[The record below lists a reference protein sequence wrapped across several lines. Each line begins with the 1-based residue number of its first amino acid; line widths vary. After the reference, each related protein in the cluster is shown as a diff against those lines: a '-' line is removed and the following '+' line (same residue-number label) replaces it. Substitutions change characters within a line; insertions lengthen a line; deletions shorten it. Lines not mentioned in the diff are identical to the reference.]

1 MAYMAVRSLLNRFA
15 RLLPLASVAGLLLAA
30 LFLVA
35 SVEQESNRLGS
46 MSLVVL
52 LLTGVALLV
61 LLIAIGQRMIRLIR
75 DFRSGAPGA
84 RLRARLVAVF
94 IGLALPPVVVVYLF
108 AMEFLGNTIE
118 GWFDTGA
125 EPALADSIEMGQMF
139 LDLRTRQ
146 ARDQLARIAE
156 RMPRQE
162 DEDELLDYLFARVS
176 SSGPT
181 ELTLLTP
188 AGRVENLI
196 HIDPQ
201 RMVSDL
207 PSAFALNQAAR
218 GDEYSAAEAG
228 ERELRIRVLVP
239 VQRLP
244 GRAPEHILQGIF
256 PLPENFS
263 ELATSIERAYF
274 RYENVAFLRERLQQ
288 SFILILSL
296 VLGITALLAILLA
309 FNAARRLVRPIRDL
323 AQATE
328 LMRAGEFPET
338 LDVASR
344 DELGFLV
351 ESFNSMALQL
361 GRTQRQL
368 ESQRHY
374 LETLLGRLSAGVIAF
389 DSTGRLSAANQSASN
404 ILGVELDRLQGK
416 DIRQLRD
423 RLPELGE
430 LFDVIEQRMEA
441 ADDLWRQEVKLERA
455 DQALALVCRGSTLP
469 DSDHPERT
477 GHVVVFDDVTM
488 LDQAQRQAA
497 WAELARRLAHEVKNP
512 LTPIRLAAE
521 RLQLRLGD
529 DADPTRARLVER
541 ATGTIINQ
549 VDSLRRLVDAFGD
562 YSRAGNS
569 RREPLA
575 IEPLI
580 NAVVDLWSAGD
591 TGVRFELDFD
601 HGDAQPLGD
610 PGQVQQVL
618 NNLVQNAREA
628 HPDHTPLLRIRS
640 RIRSGPEDHDWLEL
654 SIGDDGPGFDAEIL
668 PRAFDP
674 YASTKPRGTGLGLA
688 IVQRI
693 VDQMGGRIEAGNAAG
708 GGASIRL
715 WLPIG
720 RRSGPGTRDSGLEG
734 A

>member
-1 MAYMAVRSLLNRFA
+1 MANRRLLSRFF
-15 RLLPLASVAGLLLAA
+15 RILPLAAVAGLLLVA

-35 SVEQESNRLGS
+35 SVEQESSRLGS
-46 MSLVVL
+46 MSLAIL

-61 LLIAIGQRMIRLIR
+61 LLAAIAQRLVRLIR
-75 DFRSGAPGA
+75 DIRTAAPGA
-84 RLRARLVAVF
+84 RLRARLVGVF
-94 IGLALPPVVVVYLF
+94 IALALPPVVVVYMFSL
-108 AMEFLGNTIE
+108 EFLNNTID

-125 EPALADSIEMGQMF
+125 EPALADSIEMGQLL

-146 ARDQLARIAE
+146 ARDQLARIASGL
-156 RMPRQE
+156 PLAA

-176 SSGPT
+176 SSGPV
-181 ELTLLTP
+181 ELTMLTP
-188 AGRVENLI
+188 AGRVETLV

-207 PSAFALNQAAR
+207 PSAFALNQATR

-228 ERELRIRVLVP
+228 GEGLRIRVLVP
-239 VQRLP
+239 VPDTP
-244 GRAPEHILQGIF
+244 GGTGDRVLQGIF

-263 ELATSIERAYF
+263 ELATRIEQAYF
-274 RYENVAFLRERLQQ
+274 RYENISFLRQRLQQ
-288 SFILILSL
+288 SFVLILSL
-296 VLGITALLAILLA
+296 VLGVTALLAILLA

-351 ESFNSMALQL
+351 ESFNSMASQL
-361 GRTQRQL
+361 NQTQKQL

-389 DSTGRLSAANQSASN
+389 DSRRRLSAANNSASD
-404 ILGVELDRLQGK
+404 ILGVQFGELQGLE
-416 DIRQLRD
+416 IGALRE

-430 LFDVIEQRMEA
+430 LFDVIARRIDESG
-441 ADDLWRQEVKLERA
+441 DLWRQEIKLERA
-455 DQALALVCRGSTLP
+455 DRALALVCRGSTLP
-469 DSDHPERT
+469 DSAEPGLT

-529 DADPTRARLVER
+529 DSDPDRARLVQR

-562 YSRAGNS
+562 YARPGTSQ
-569 RREPLA
+569 REPLEL
-575 IEPLI
+575 EPLI
-580 NAVVDLWSAGD
+580 SGIVDLWSAGD
-591 TGVRFELDFD
+591 TGVRFEIDLD
-601 HGDAQPLGD
+601 HGNARPVGD
-610 PGQVQQVL
+610 PGQFQQVL

-628 HPDHTPLLRIRS
+628 HPDGAPLLRIRS
-640 RIRSGPEDHDWLEL
+640 KIETEGDGDAWLAL
-654 SIGDDGPGFDAEIL
+654 DVSDDGPGFDPDIL
-668 PRAFDP
+668 PRVFEP

-688 IVQRI
+688 IVHRI
-693 VDQMGGRIEAGNAAG
+693 LDQMGARIEVGNAPR
-708 GGASIRL
+708 GGALIRL
-715 WLPIG
+715 QLPL
-720 RRSGPGTRDSGLEG
+720 RS
-734 A
+734 

>member
-1 MAYMAVRSLLNRFA
+1 MAYMAARSLLSRFA

-35 SVEQESNRLGS
+35 NVEQESSRLGS
-46 MSLVVL
+46 MSLTIL
-52 LLTGVALLV
+52 LLTGLALLV
-61 LLIAIGQRMIRLIR
+61 LLIAIGQRMIRLAR
-75 DFRSGAPGA
+75 DLRAGAPGA
-84 RLRARLVAVF
+84 RLRARLVAIF

-108 AMEFLGNTIE
+108 SLEFLGNTIE

-125 EPALADSIEMGQMF
+125 EPALADSIDLGQMF

-146 ARDQLARIAE
+146 ARDQLARVAAG
-156 RMPRQE
+156 MPQPD
-162 DEDELLDYLFARVS
+162 DEDELLDYLFGRVS

-188 AGRVENLI
+188 SGRVENLV

-228 ERELRIRVLVP
+228 ERGLRIRVLVP
-239 VQRLP
+239 VQPPLP
-244 GRAPEHILQGIF
+244 GRAPQYILQGIF
-256 PLPENFS
+256 PLPKNFS
-263 ELATSIERAYF
+263 ELATSIEQAYF
-274 RYENVAFLRERLQQ
+274 RYENVAFLRERIQQ

-296 VLGITALLAILLA
+296 VLGITLLLAILLA
-309 FNAARRLVRPIRDL
+309 FNAARRMVRPIRDL

-338 LDVASR
+338 LDVTSR

-351 ESFNSMALQL
+351 DSFNSMAHQL
-361 GRTQRQL
+361 NRTQQQL

-374 LETLLGRLSAGVIAF
+374 LETLLSRLSAGVIAF
-389 DSTGRLSAANQSASN
+389 DSTGRLSAANQSASE
-404 ILGVELDRLQGK
+404 ILGIELDRMQGQ
-416 DIRQLRD
+416 DIGQLRD

-430 LFDVIEQRMEA
+430 LFDVIAARMAA
-441 ADDLWRQEVKLERA
+441 ADDLWRQEVKLDRTNE
-455 DQALALVCRGSTLP
+455 ALALVCRGSTLP
-469 DSDHPERT
+469 DSDDPQRN
-477 GHVVVFDDVTM
+477 GHVIVFDDITL

-521 RLQLRLGD
+521 RLALRLSD
-529 DADPTRARLVER
+529 DPDPTRARLVER
-541 ATGTIINQ
+541 ATGTIVNQ

-562 YSRAGNS
+562 YSRPGNN
-569 RREPLA
+569 RQEALD
-575 IEPLI
+575 IEPLVG
-580 NAVVDLWSAGD
+580 AVVDLWSAGD
-591 TGVRFELDFD
+591 TGVRFELELE
-601 HGDAQPLGD
+601 HGNAQPVGD
-610 PGQVQQVL
+610 PGQLQQVL

-628 HPDHTPLLRIRS
+628 HPEHTPLLHIRS
-640 RIRSGPEDHDWLEL
+640 RIRSGTEDHDWLEL
-654 SIGDDGPGFDAEIL
+654 SIVDDGPGFDAEIL

-693 VDQMGGRIEAGNAAG
+693 IDQLGGQIEAVNEPG
-708 GGASIRL
+708 GGARIRL
-715 WLPIG
+715 RLPL
-720 RRSGPGTRDSGLEG
+720 RP
-734 A
+734 

>member
-1 MAYMAVRSLLNRFA
+1 MAYMADRRLLSRFVRI
-15 RLLPLASVAGLLLAA
+15 LPLASVAGLLLVA

-35 SVEQESNRLGS
+35 SVEQESSRLGS
-46 MSLVVL
+46 MSLTIL

-61 LLIAIGQRMIRLIR
+61 LLIAIGQRLARLVR
-75 DFRSGAPGA
+75 DLRAQTPGA

-108 AMEFLGNTIE
+108 SMEFLGNTVE

-125 EPALADSIEMGQMF
+125 EPALADSIELGQMF

-146 ARDQLARIAE
+146 TRDQLARIAAGL
-156 RMPRQE
+156 PLNA

-176 SSGPT
+176 SGGPT
-181 ELTLLTP
+181 ELSVLTP
-188 AGRVENLI
+188 SGRVENLV

-201 RMVSDL
+201 RMISDL

-218 GDEYSAAEAG
+218 GEEYSAAEAG
-228 ERELRIRVLVP
+228 ERGLRIRVLVP
-239 VQRLP
+239 IQATP
-244 GRAPEHILQGIF
+244 GRGAERILQGIF
-256 PLPENFS
+256 PLPDNFS
-263 ELATSIERAYF
+263 ELATSIEQAYF
-274 RYENVAFLRERLQQ
+274 RYENVAFLRDRLQQ

-296 VLGITALLAILLA
+296 VLGITALLAMLLA

-323 AQATE
+323 ARATE

-351 ESFNSMALQL
+351 ESFNSMARQL
-361 GRTQRQL
+361 NQTQQQL

-389 DSTGRLSAANQSASN
+389 DSTGRLSAANHSASD
-404 ILGVELDRLQGK
+404 ILGVELEKMQGTA
-416 DIRQLRD
+416 IEQLRE

-430 LFDVIEQRMEA
+430 LFGVIAQRIEDEA
-441 ADDLWRQEVKLERA
+441 DLWRQEIKLERA

-469 DSDHPERT
+469 DADDPERS

-529 DADPTRARLVER
+529 DSDPGRARLIER
-541 ATGTIINQ
+541 ATSTIINQ

-562 YSRAGNS
+562 YSRPGHS
-569 RREPLA
+569 RHEALD

-580 NAVVDLWSAGD
+580 GAVVDLWSAGD
-591 TGVRFELDFD
+591 TGVRFELDLH
-601 HGDAQPLGD
+601 HGDAQPVGD
-610 PGQVQQVL
+610 PGQIQQVL

-628 HPDHTPLLRIRS
+628 HPEHTPLLRIQTG
-640 RIRSGPEDHDWLEL
+640 IRAEPEQSDWLEL
-654 SIGDDGPGFDAEIL
+654 SIADDGPGFDAEIL

-693 VDQMGGRIEAGNAAG
+693 VDQMDGRIEIRNDPG
-708 GGASIRL
+708 GGARIRL
-715 WLPIG
+715 LLPL
-720 RRSGPGTRDSGLEG
+720 RS
-734 A
+734 

>member
-1 MAYMAVRSLLNRFA
+1 MAARSLLSRFA

-35 SVEQESNRLGS
+35 SVEQESSRLGS
-46 MSLVVL
+46 MTLAVL

-61 LLIAIGQRMIRLIR
+61 LLVAIGQRMIRLVR
-75 DFRSGAPGA
+75 DLRAEAPGA

-108 AMEFLGNTIE
+108 SLEFLGNTVE

-125 EPALADSIEMGQMF
+125 EPALADSIDLGQMF

-146 ARDQLARIAE
+146 ARDQLARIAAG
-156 RMPRQE
+156 MPRLG

-188 AGRVENLI
+188 SGRVENLV

-228 ERELRIRVLVP
+228 ERGLRIRVLVP
-239 VQRLP
+239 VQAVP
-244 GRAPEHILQGIF
+244 GRTPEHILQGIF
-256 PLPENFS
+256 PLPQNFS
-263 ELATSIERAYF
+263 ELATSIEQAYF

-296 VLGITALLAILLA
+296 VLGITVLLAMLLA

-328 LMRAGEFPET
+328 LMREGEFPEM

-389 DSTGRLSAANQSASN
+389 DSRGRLSAANQSASD
-404 ILGVELDRLQGK
+404 ILGVELDQFQGRE
-416 DIRQLRD
+416 IGHLRD
-423 RLPELGE
+423 RLPALGE
-430 LFDVIEQRMEA
+430 LFDLVAQRMRA
-441 ADDLWRQEVKLERA
+441 ADDPWRQEVKLERA

-469 DSDHPERT
+469 DSNDPQRT

-521 RLQLRLGD
+521 RLRLRLGD
-529 DADPTRARLVER
+529 DPDPTRARLVER

-562 YSRAGNS
+562 YSRPGNN
-569 RREPLA
+569 RREPLD

-580 NAVVDLWSAGD
+580 DAVVDLWSAGD
-591 TGVRFELDFD
+591 TGVRFELDLE
-601 HGDAQPLGD
+601 HGNARPVGD
-610 PGQVQQVL
+610 PGQIQQVL

-628 HPDHTPLLRIRS
+628 HPEHKPLLSIRS
-640 RIRSGPEDHDWLEL
+640 RIRSGSEDHDWLEL
-654 SIGDDGPGFDAEIL
+654 SIADDGPGFDAEIL
-668 PRAFDP
+668 PQAFDP

-693 VDQMGGRIEAGNAAG
+693 VVQMGGRIEALNDPD
-708 GGASIRL
+708 GGARIRL
-715 WLPIG
+715 LLPL
-720 RRSGPGTRDSGLEG
+720 RPGDGET
-734 A
+734 